1 MKRGLLK
8 TEMVVVVVIVLAA
21 IALLIPF
28 ALQQRAASRA
38 MTCQDRLQRLSLAV
52 IEYDTKHG
60 NLPGYRQSMGEITVG
75 WVPPLLPLLH
85 ASDQQIEALQAQA
98 LAALQ
103 QNKRGP
109 AQLPT
114 LLCPAQTPSN
124 RTSPLSFVANCGMPD
139 STQESELPPD
149 WQANGLFFDHL
160 VEPETRRVMTSL
172 NWLTRHD
179 GAETT
184 LLFSENIDAG
194 AWSDA
199 DEAKTGFVWT
209 ANLDASDNPTS
220 LPDVLRI
227 NQERGAGDG
236 SIKFA
241 RPSSYHRGGVNVVM
255 ASGSARLV
263 NDQIDYLVWQRLMV
277 ADGTSVKL
285 AGHDEPAP
293 KPWRLGE

>member
-1 MKRGLLK
+1 MKRGLAK

-38 MTCQDRLQRLSLAV
+38 TTCQDRLQRLALAV
-52 IEYDTKHG
+52 IEYDTQHG
-60 NLPGYRQSMGEITVG
+60 SLPGYRQSMGELTVG

-85 ASDQQIEALQAQA
+85 AADQQTEALQAQA

-103 QNKRGP
+103 ENKRGP
-109 AQLPT
+109 ARLPT
-114 LLCPAQTPSN
+114 LLCPAQSPGE
-124 RTSPLSFVANCGMPD
+124 RTSPISFIANCGMPD
-139 STQESELPPD
+139 NTKESDLPPD
-149 WQANGLFFDHL
+149 WQTNGLFFDHL
-160 VEPETRRVMTSL
+160 AEPEARRVMTNL

-194 AWSDA
+194 AWSDS
-199 DEAKTGFVWT
+199 DEAKTGFVWA
-209 ANLDASDNPTS
+209 ANMDAEGNPTS

-236 SIKFA
+236 SLKFA

-255 ASGSARLV
+255 ASGSSRLV

-277 ADGTSVKL
+277 ADGANVKL
-285 AGHDEPAP
+285 AGQDEPAP

>member
-1 MKRGLLK
+1 MKRGLAK
-8 TEMVVVVVIVLAA
+8 TELVVVVVIVLAA

-60 NLPGYRQSMGEITVG
+60 NLPGYRQSMGEVTVG

-85 ASDQQIEALQAQA
+85 ATDQQTEALQAQA

-103 QNKRGP
+103 ENKRGP
-109 AQLPT
+109 AQLPS
-114 LLCPAQTPSN
+114 LLCPAQSPLE
-124 RTSPLSFVANCGMPD
+124 RTSPISFIANCGMPD
-139 STQESELPPD
+139 NTKESELPPD
-149 WQANGLFFDHL
+149 WQTNGLFFDHL
-160 VEPETRRVMTSL
+160 VEPEARRVMTSL

-179 GAETT
+179 GSETT

-194 AWSDA
+194 AWSDS

-209 ANLDASDNPTS
+209 ANKDAEGNPTS

-236 SIKFA
+236 SLKFA

-255 ASGSARLV
+255 ASGASRLV

-277 ADGTSVKL
+277 ADGDNVKL
-285 AGHDEPAP
+285 AGEDEPAP
-293 KPWRLGE
+293 QPWRLGE

>member
-8 TEMVVVVVIVLAA
+8 TEMVVVVVIVMAA

-38 MTCQDRLQRLSLAV
+38 MTCQDRLQRLALAV
-52 IEYDTKHG
+52 TEYDTQHG
-60 NLPGYRQSMGEITVG
+60 NLPGYRQSMEELTVG

-85 ASDQQIEALQAQA
+85 ATDQQTEALQAQA

-103 QNKRGP
+103 ENKRGP
-109 AQLPT
+109 AQLPS
-114 LLCPAQTPSN
+114 LLCPAQSPLE
-124 RTSPLSFVANCGMPD
+124 RTSPLSFIANCGMPD
-139 STQESELPPD
+139 NTKESELPPD
-149 WQANGLFFDHL
+149 WQSNGLFFDHR
-160 VEPETRRVMTSL
+160 VEPEARRVMTSL
-172 NWLTRHD
+172 NWLTRRD

-194 AWSDA
+194 SWTDS
-199 DEAKTGFVWT
+199 DEAMTGFVWT
-209 ANLDASDNPTS
+209 ANMDAAGNPTS

-236 SIKFA
+236 SLKFA

-255 ASGSARLV
+255 ASGASRLV

-277 ADGTSVKL
+277 ADGTTVKL
-285 AGHDEPAP
+285 AGQDEPAP